1 MQMLIAGE
9 WVDGAGST
17 EITSPYSG
25 ETIDTVPSA
34 RPADVER
41 ALDAAVEGARQM
53 ALLTAYERSSLL
65 LRAASLLE
73 ERVEEIAQII
83 SREEGKPITE
93 ARAEAGRCPDMLR
106 LCAFEGSQL
115 RGESLPLDAASN
127 GAGKS
132 GMTIRVPVG
141 VVVAI
146 APFNFPL
153 LLVVHK
159 LGPALA
165 AGNSVI
171 LKPAERTPLS
181 ALALVEVLVEA
192 GLPPLAV
199 QCVTGSGST
208 LGPVLVA
215 DPRVRLVTFTGST
228 DVGEQITRLA
238 GVKHLCL
245 ELGSNAPLVVL
256 DDADA
261 EAVAAAV
268 AVGGYSNAGQVCIST
283 QNVLVQR
290 SLYGDV
296 LDALVPAVEAICVGD
311 PMDEAT
317 RLAAMITE
325 SEAIRVEG
333 WLREAT
339 DRGARIL
346 TGGARDGATVSPAVV
361 ADIDPGMPISCR
373 ELFGPAVGVMA
384 VSDLD
389 EALVIVN
396 ASPYGLSAGIVTNH
410 LPSALKFARHAEAG
424 NVHLNGTPTWR
435 ADLMPYGGLKGS
447 GIGKEGPRYAV
458 EEMTEAK
465 TIVFH

>member
-9 WVDGAGST
+9 WVDGDGST
-17 EITSPYSG
+17 EVTSPYSG
-25 ETIDTVPSA
+25 DTIDTVPRA
-34 RPADVER
+34 GPAEVER
-41 ALDAAVEGARQM
+41 ALAAAVEGARQM
-53 ALLTAYERSSLL
+53 ARLTAYERSSLL

-73 ERVEEIAQII
+73 ERLDEVARII
-83 SREEGKPITE
+83 SLEEGKPITE
-93 ARAEAGRCPDMLR
+93 ARAEAVRCPDLLR
-106 LCAFEGSQL
+106 LCAFEGAQL
-115 RGESLPLDAASN
+115 RGETLPLDAAAN

-132 GMTIRVPVG
+132 GMTIRVPCG

-146 APFNFPL
+146 APFNYPL

-159 LGPALA
+159 VGPALA
-165 AGNSVI
+165 AGNAVI

-181 ALALVEVLVEA
+181 ALVLAEVLVEA
-192 GLPPLAV
+192 GLPPLAL
-199 QCVTGSGST
+199 QCVTGPGSL
-208 LGPVLVA
+208 LGPALVA

-228 DVGEQITRLA
+228 EVGEQITRIA

-261 EAVAAAV
+261 EAVAAAI
-268 AVGGYSNAGQVCIST
+268 ASAGYANAGQVCIST

-290 SLYGDV
+290 ALYGDV
-296 LDALVPAVEAICVGD
+296 LDALVPAVEAIRIGD
-311 PMDEAT
+311 PLDEDT

-325 SEAIRVEG
+325 ADAVRVED
-333 WLREAT
+333 WLRQAEQ
-339 DRGARIL
+339 RGARIL
-346 TGGARDGATVSPAVV
+346 TGGERSGAILSPAVV
-361 ADIDPGMPISCR
+361 ADVDPQMPISCR
-373 ELFGPAVGVMA
+373 ELFGPAVGVMPVA
-384 VSDLD
+384 DLD
-389 EALVIVN
+389 EALGIVN
-396 ASPYGLSAGIVTNH
+396 GSPYGLGAGIITNH

-435 ADLMPYGGLKGS
+435 ADFMPYGGLKGS